1 MSPLKRNPVF
11 WLMWMLLGAAV
22 LASLSM
28 VAIAMQGAD
37 RALPDIYHWEGERL
51 DSDFERARNAARLGV
66 NASLELAGGVCTVRL
81 AGGHE
86 EANALQLRLTSGSE
100 VKRDRA
106 VRLSRVAE
114 DVYRAPCQSLQRGR
128 WRVALSDD
136 AKTWAVRADADGE
149 FTRLDLAARNPEG
162 QGG

>member
-11 WLMWMLLGAAV
+11 WLMWMILGAAV
-22 LASLSM
+22 FAGLSM

-66 NASLELAGGVCTVRL
+66 NASLEFTGGVCTVRL

-86 EANALQLRLTSGSE
+86 EANALQLRLTNGSQ
-100 VKRDRA
+100 VNLDRA
-106 VRLSRVAE
+106 VTLSRVAAGL
-114 DVYRAPCQSLQRGR
+114 YRAPCQSLQGGR

-136 AKTWAVRADADGE
+136 ANTWALRADANGE
-149 FTRLDLAARNPEG
+149 FTRIDLAARSPEG
-162 QGG
+162 PGG